1 MKNVQLNLST
11 NLDVLRMTA
20 APVDT
25 EVIPS
30 PLRPWWHGV
39 ENLTDLSVLLWEISL
54 LGLFGQL

>member
-11 NLDVLRMTA
+11 NLDVLGMTA
-20 APVDT
+20 AP
-25 EVIPS
+25 VIPS